1 MGIRL
6 PQINQSRV
14 TDTGITIFIIH
25 SGLSFL
31 WCTYLDGSEK
41 KECLSCDMRERSI
54 MKPKVDVVRRSFSIL
69 RKRRIRR
76 LREGSKYH
84 DG

>member
-1 MGIRL
+1 
-6 PQINQSRV
+6 
-14 TDTGITIFIIH
+14 
-25 SGLSFL
+25 
-31 WCTYLDGSEK
+31 
-41 KECLSCDMRERSI
+41 